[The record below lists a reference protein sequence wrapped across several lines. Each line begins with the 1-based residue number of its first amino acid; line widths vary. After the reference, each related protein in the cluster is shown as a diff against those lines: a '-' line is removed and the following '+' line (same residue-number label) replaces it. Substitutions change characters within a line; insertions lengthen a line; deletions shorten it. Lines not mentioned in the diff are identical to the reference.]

1 MTMKTHTNRY
11 NIIHPAKCLLLL
23 MGLCTLLFACQQDD
37 FNYVSGEE
45 AEDEMA
51 VLTYNVSLN
60 GEAQTRAIGD
70 GQSVD
75 QLLVGVFLDGNFIKT
90 HTFENRN
97 AEGQFTVS
105 IPLLRQE
112 EYTLVFWAQN
122 KDNGIYT
129 ISEDDMQI
137 SIDYSKYDGKSLQAT
152 EAFEV
157 FSAVQTG
164 VTVSSA
170 QTYGG
175 TLALTRPFAQ
185 VNVAA
190 AETDILDKVKRAELT
205 LTNLP
210 TGYNPLTGAM
220 EGSKT
225 NTFIFTDFSVEENDN
240 LTTSDGEKYSYLA
253 TVWALPTT
261 TDITVNLYDATEGG
275 NTVRDEMTFSGIE
288 LKPNVRLN
296 IVGNM
301 IQQQTMAAWDGVTF
315 SNPADKTLDQIQC
328 PMVEQIT
335 RAETTDENIL
345 HIETPDE
352 LAYILKEGI
361 PTGYT
366 GIHICQNLDMGGHD
380 LGNLPGQEVAFF
392 TPKNL
397 PDGTLVSAL
406 SVKEGE
412 HFTISNITMNGNGA
426 TGLFGDTQELTVKDI
441 TFSNIH
447 LANDAA
453 IPVGILAGS
462 VKGNLTMQNVTVDG
476 GSVLA
481 QTTGGLVG
489 KIVRISEKDR
499 AETLQA
505 DFNHCT
511 ISGTAINGTVAGK
524 FVGEFSGYD
533 YNEVLNFNSCSATD
547 INSIT
552 ASDFCDDRKSCF
564 VHDVE
569 LAEKDHFLG
578 REVYCR
584 GTVNFNGNRFVPKWD
599 GVRSD
604 IVPLVENSV
613 NVIYSPYDV
622 AYYQKKL
629 PTTVTFKADV
639 DLGSHKF
646 NPIYS
651 INTLDGENHTVYNL
665 KVDMVHDGTGAAFI
679 QTAYGTTTHK
689 NLIMRGADVKN
700 VHNSLIPTPAYG
712 VTNDGGAGNAYA
724 GTFVS
729 HTGGTYTIDN
739 VHVKSG
745 KVYAVC
751 KMGGLVGYVGGNLT
765 MTNCSVEDYIVEN
778 YAPGVPNYYTLPGV
792 GYMDMYLQQFQDNTA
807 TNAALAIFGIHK
819 IPEYGRVNLLQWWY
833 TQGEAGGLI
842 GFLKSPK
849 AVIDGCSVKNSNIRC
864 EGQPDKSV
872 VANVWDKKDF
882 DTNNPYQSGKPI
894 FAKGTTDIAGRHVN
908 QFIGDVVSARSS
920 ETGTDYD
927 VTISNYT
934 VSGNRYFD
942 VDADK
947 TNTYSHDYASDKYCE
962 VVGCAY
968 YVGVD
973 VGLGSV
979 TLKHVNDYAGKLTFY
994 PVGEEANK
1002 IVLEEAAGSGNNQTW
1017 TGGSFSNMKYEQGRD
1032 KTGGSWWN
1040 PTYGP
1045 WYYKTLSEYPAAP

>member
-1 MTMKTHTNRY
+1 MTMKTHTNRH
-11 NIIHPAKCLLLL
+11 IIHPAKCLLLL

-45 AEDEMA
+45 AEDEMT

-75 QLLVGVFLDGNFIKT
+75 QLLVGVFLDGDFIKT

-97 AEGQFTVS
+97 TEGQFTVS

-112 EYTLVFWAQN
+112 EYTLVFWAQK

-137 SIDYSKYDGKSLQAT
+137 TIDYSQYDGKSLQAT

-157 FSAVQTG
+157 FSAVKTG

-170 QTYGG
+170 LTDGG
-175 TLALTRPFAQ
+175 ILSLTRPFAQ

-210 TGYNPLTGAM
+210 TGYNPLTGAV
-220 EGSKT
+220 EGNEDKT
-225 NTFIFTDFSVEENDN
+225 FTFTDFTTADNDN

-261 TDITVNLYDATEGG
+261 TDITVNLYDAEEGG
-275 NTVRDEMTFSGIE
+275 NTVRKEMKFTGIE

-315 SNPADKTLDQIQC
+315 SNPADKTPDQIQC
-328 PMVEQIT
+328 PMVKQIT

-380 LGNLPGQEVAFF
+380 LGNLPGQEVALF

-406 SVKEGE
+406 SVNEGE

-453 IPVGILAGS
+453 IPVGILTGS
-462 VKGNLTMQNVTVDG
+462 VKGSLTMENVTVDG
-476 GSVLA
+476 GSVSA
-481 QTTGGLVG
+481 QTVGGLVG
-489 KIVRISEKDR
+489 KVLRIGEKDR
-499 AETLQA
+499 SETLQA
-505 DFNHCT
+505 DFNSCT

-533 YNEVLNFNSCSATD
+533 YNEVLNFNNCSATD
-547 INSIT
+547 ITSIT

-564 VHDVE
+564 VHGVE

-584 GTVNFNGNRFVPKWD
+584 GTVNFDGNRFVPKWD

-604 IVPLVENSV
+604 IEPLVENSV

-622 AYYQKKL
+622 AYYQKKS
-629 PTTVTFKADV
+629 PTAVTFKADV

-651 INTLDGENHTVYNL
+651 IRTLDGENHTVYNL

-679 QTAYGTTTHK
+679 QTAYGTTNHR
-689 NLIMRGADVKN
+689 NIILVGADIKN
-700 VHNSLIPTPAYG
+700 VHNPSIPTPAYG

-765 MTNCSVEDYIVEN
+765 MTNCSVEDYTVEN
-778 YAPGVPNYYTLPGV
+778 YEPNVPNYYTLPQIYKLGLTSV
-792 GYMDMYLQQFQDNTA
+792 QQLSGLTS
-807 TNAALAIFGIHK
+807 IFGIGK
-819 IPEYGRVNLLQWWY
+819 IPSSAIVNCLQWWY
-833 TQGEAGGLI
+833 TNGECGGLI
-842 GFLKSPK
+842 GFIKSPS
-849 AVIDGCSVKNSNIRC
+849 ATIDRCRVKNTRINC
-864 EGQPDKSV
+864 DGQPNKPV
-872 VANVWDKKDF
+872 VANVWDETDF
-882 DTNNPYQSGKPI
+882 DANNPYVSGKKI
-894 FAKGTTDIAGRHVN
+894 FAKGNTDIAGRHVN
-908 QFIGDVVSARSS
+908 QFIGDVVSERK
-920 ETGTDYD
+920 EGGNNYNY
-927 VTISNYT
+927 TISNYE
-934 VSGNRYFD
+934 VSGNTYNGESAD
-942 VDADK
+942 VTNLYNHEYAD
-947 TNTYSHDYASDKYCE
+947 NKYCE

-968 YVGVD
+968 YIGVD
-973 VGLGSV
+973 VKMFGIDL
-979 TLKHVNDYAGKLTFY
+979 THVNDCAGSLTFY
-994 PVGEEANK
+994 PLDGISVTLTEDVK
-1002 IVLEEAAGSGNNQTW
+1002 KGNDKSW
-1017 TGGSFSNMKYEQGRD
+1017 VGGSFTDAEYKQK
-1032 KTGGSWWN
+1032 KTGVLFNVTWSYN
-1040 PTYGP
+1040 VDSYYPTFP
-1045 WYYKTLSEYPAAP
+1045 

>member
-1 MTMKTHTNRY
+1 MTMKTHTNRH

-45 AEDEMA
+45 AEDETA

-90 HTFENRN
+90 HTFKNRN
-97 AEGQFTVS
+97 TEGQFTVS
-105 IPLLRQE
+105 IPLLRKE

-122 KDNGIYT
+122 KNNGIYT
-129 ISEDDMQI
+129 ISEGDMQI
-137 SIDYSKYDGKSLQAT
+137 SIDYSKYDGKSLKAT
-152 EAFEV
+152 ETFEV
-157 FSAVQTG
+157 FSAVKTG

-170 QTYGG
+170 LTDGG
-175 TLALTRPFAQ
+175 TLSLTRPFAQ

-190 AETDILDKVKRAELT
+190 AEADILDKVKRAELT

-210 TGYNPLTGAM
+210 TGYNPLTGTM
-220 EGSKT
+220 EGSEDKT
-225 NTFIFTDFSVEENDN
+225 FTFTNFSVEENDN
-240 LTTSDGEKYSYLA
+240 LTTDDASYRYLA

-261 TDITVNLYDATEGG
+261 TAITVNLYDAEEGG
-275 NTVRDEMTFSGIE
+275 NTVRDEMTFTGIE

-315 SNPADKTLDQIQC
+315 SNPADKTPDQIQC

-335 RAETTDENIL
+335 RAETTDEKIL

-380 LGNLPGQEVAFF
+380 WNKLENIGSIEPFGLPA
-392 TPKNL
+392 
-397 PDGTLVSAL
+397 GTLISAL
-406 SVKEGE
+406 SVEGE
-412 HFTISNITMNGNGA
+412 HFTVSNIIMDGNNA
-426 TGLFGDTQELTVKDI
+426 TGLFGDVENLTVKDI
-441 TFSNIH
+441 TFSGITITNGQE
-447 LANDAA
+447 DGG
-453 IPVGILAGS
+453 VGIVAGTAY
-462 VKGNLTMQNVTVDG
+462 GNLSMSNVSVEG
-476 GSVLA
+476 GSLQA
-481 QTTGGLVG
+481 SSGKAGGLVG
-489 KIVRISEKDR
+489 KILRISEKDR
-499 AETLQA
+499 TETLQA

-511 ISGTAINGTVAGK
+511 INATAINGAVAGK

-533 YNEVLNFNSCSATD
+533 YKEKLNFNGCSTSGVTGIAT
-547 INSIT
+547 T
-552 ASDFCDDRKSCF
+552 DFCNDRKSCF
-564 VHDVE
+564 IE
-569 LAEKDHFLG
+569 TSPTEDHFLG
-578 REVYCR
+578 QETYCR
-584 GTVNFNGNRFVPKWD
+584 GTVNFDGNRFVPKWD

-622 AYYQKKL
+622 AYYQKKS
-629 PTTVTFKADV
+629 PTTVTFKANV

-651 INTLDGENHTVYNL
+651 IKTLDGENHTVYNL

-679 QTAYGTTTHK
+679 QTAYGTTNHRNIT
-689 NLIMRGADVKN
+689 LVGADIKN
-700 VHNSLIPTPAYG
+700 VHNTSIPTPAYG

-765 MTNCSVEDYIVEN
+765 MTNCSVEDYTVEN
-778 YAPGVPNYYTLPGV
+778 YAPGVPNYYTLPTP
-792 GYMDMYLQQFQDNTA
+792 GYMDMYLQQFQENTA
-807 TNAALAIFGIHK
+807 TNVALAFIGIHK

-872 VANVWDKKDF
+872 VANVWDTKDF

-920 ETGTDYD
+920 ESGTDYD

-942 VDADK
+942 VDANN
-947 TNTYSHDYASDKYCE
+947 TNTYSHDYASGKYCE

-973 VGLGSV
+973 VGLASV

-994 PVGEEANK
+994 KVGEEAEK
-1002 IVLEEAAGSGNNQTW
+1002 VVLEEAAGSGNNQTW
-1017 TGGSFSNMKYEQGRD
+1017 TGGSFSDMKYTQGRD
-1032 KTGGSWWN
+1032 KIGGSWYN